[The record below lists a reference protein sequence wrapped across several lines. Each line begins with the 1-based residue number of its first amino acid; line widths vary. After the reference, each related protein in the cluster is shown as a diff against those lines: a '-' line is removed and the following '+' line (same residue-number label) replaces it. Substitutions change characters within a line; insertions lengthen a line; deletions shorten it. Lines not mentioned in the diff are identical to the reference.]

1 MTSKTS
7 KTTPAA
13 AAAPAAAPAAAA
25 PAMAVADLLT
35 LIADLTA
42 EKEANRQIRKRTP
55 IGFASKVAAALNSRG
70 VKCQGEDYWTGP
82 RILAYVAKHSA

>member
-7 KTTPAA
+7 KTSPVEASPASPSPA
-13 AAAPAAAPAAAA
+13 SPAPMP
-25 PAMAVADLLT
+25 VADLLT